1 MLAYLYNIIHKS
13 HCQFSEVDKKTL
25 EIIDNI

>member
-1 MLAYLYNIIHKS
+1 MLAYLYNITHKS
-13 HCQFSEVDKKTL
+13 YCQFSEVDKKNL